1 MFIGDGS
8 PVVWS
13 YPVLS
18 LDLLVEQV
26 ETFFVWL
33 NANQGILTLTIFIAT
48 VTLGWGSG
56 IFSALRRRPKLKV
69 KLIDGPTFSCT
80 FRTGAKHGD
89 FDMHRTGVALYLHI
103 TNSGSAPTSIVDI
116 ELGYHWHLRPISIN
130 WLKHRLGWFWL
141 LKQSVVLAD
150 FQVAIGDNTKVFP
163 FLTQINHL
171 SAAVPKTYLRIGES
185 TNGVVYFEQDDSWGG
200 CFPRAPHGFT
210 KIKLRLRDAHGRHYD
225 SMHKIQVV
233 DFVEAQKYN
242 LRFGETYKELRGEIL
257 PVHENQIMIETD
269 QKANDDADA
278 T

>member
-1 MFIGDGS
+1 M
-8 PVVWS
+8 
-13 YPVLS
+13 S

-69 KLIDGPTFSCT
+69 KLIDEPTFSCT

-103 TNSGSAPTSIVDI
+103 TNSGSPPTSIVDI

-185 TNGVVYFEQDDSWGG
+185 TNCVVYFEQDDSWGG

-210 KIKLRLRDAHGRHYD
+210 KIKLRLRDAHGRH
-225 SMHKIQVV
+225 
-233 DFVEAQKYN
+233 
-242 LRFGETYKELRGEIL
+242 
-257 PVHENQIMIETD
+257 
-269 QKANDDADA
+269 
-278 T
+278 